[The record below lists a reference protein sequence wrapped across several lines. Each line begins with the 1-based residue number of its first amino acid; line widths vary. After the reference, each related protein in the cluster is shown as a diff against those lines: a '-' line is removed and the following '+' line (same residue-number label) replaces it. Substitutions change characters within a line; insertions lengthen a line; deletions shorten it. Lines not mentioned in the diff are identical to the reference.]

1 MYIQNTSIKYDF
13 INTYTYISFYQCMK
27 NKLPFQVLFHYVI
40 HGFREFTKEMC
51 FALEAE
57 FTNNALHELRRIRV
71 FNCQMRLITNVCRLA
86 FFPLD
91 SYFFLCQWSYSLSS
105 QLVTLFCHMQTEF
118 LRLIP
123 LLKLPLGTFTSFRRT
138 S

>member
-71 FNCQMRLITNVCRLA
+71 FNCQMRLIS
-86 FFPLD
+86 FFSFRFL
-91 SYFFLCQWSYSLSS
+91 FFSLSMVIFS
-105 QLVTLFCHMQTEF
+105 IVTVSDAVLSHVDRVPSINTVAE
-118 LRLIP
+118 I
-123 LLKLPLGTFTSFRRT
+123 TFGNIYILQKD
-138 S
+138 